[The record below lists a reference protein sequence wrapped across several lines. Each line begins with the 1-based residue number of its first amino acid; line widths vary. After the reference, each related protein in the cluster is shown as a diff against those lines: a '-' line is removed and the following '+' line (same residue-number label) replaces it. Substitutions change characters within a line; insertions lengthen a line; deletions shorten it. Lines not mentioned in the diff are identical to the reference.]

1 MSAPG
6 KEGAATIVCSEPLSL
21 DGDWQKIPAQNMVV
35 IRGGGQAELLPIP
48 FNDLTRS
55 LAS

>member
-1 MSAPG
+1 MSDPG
-6 KEGAATIVCSEPLSL
+6 KEGGATVVCSEPLSA

-55 LAS
+55 VAN